1 MKMEHKF
8 FWIKGKPGA
17 DKSVLIKYLDQ
28 HVTRRLKKSNAIGLY
43 FYFNARGGQL
53 EKSFLGLYRSLLVQ
67 LVHVVPELVHKLDAL
82 DMPFDLPQLQGVLTS
97 AITGLDRQV
106 WIFIDALDECREG
119 DVQELIDFLDELQ
132 EAKLY
137 VCFASRHYPLVKVRT
152 NLQLVLEDLDEHKQ
166 DLSTYVEKLVLEG
179 ESWRRCR
186 ATLLLRR
193 TASSFGWCWSLTYSR
208 RMSSEPGSTPCNQD
222 SARYQKACQN
232 CSRQSYFEMMS
243 TRRNLCFCLRWL
255 LYA

>member
-17 DKSVLIKYLDQ
+17 GKSVLIKYLDQ

-82 DMPFDLPQLQGVLTS
+82 DTPFDLPQLQGVLTS

-186 ATLLLRR
+186 ATLLPRR
-193 TASSFGWCWSLTYSR
+193 TASSFRWC
-208 RMSSEPGSTPCNQD
+208 
-222 SARYQKACQN
+222 
-232 CSRQSYFEMMS
+232 
-243 TRRNLCFCLRWL
+243 
-255 LYA
+255 